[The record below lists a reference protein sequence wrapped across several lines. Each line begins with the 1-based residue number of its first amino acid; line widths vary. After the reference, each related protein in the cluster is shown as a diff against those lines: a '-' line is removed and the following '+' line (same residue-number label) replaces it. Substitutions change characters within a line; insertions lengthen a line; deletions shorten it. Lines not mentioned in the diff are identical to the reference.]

1 MKIAQRLCRA
11 SIAGVVLVV
20 ISGCGPDETSDNDGF
35 SLVNEEIYDVPA
47 KTQIEQH
54 VVAQGVPTKSELET
68 EILKRFR
75 AAKKRSGFRHHN
87 SPTNIYIYVY
97 GSEEQARAEQG
108 LWIAML
114 AKNYHDTW
122 EPPVLMDEGRLAA
135 LSKAPEDR
143 FGLSED
149 VRKKVF
155 KESVGAE
162 NRASREAMELIP
174 DSRLTE
180 QTNLGNGLIEKYK
193 AEVVARY
200 GITQEQLSK
209 VQVEG
214 ITKGWLR
221 Q

>member
-1 MKIAQRLCRA
+1 MMVTA
-11 SIAGVVLVV
+11 
-20 ISGCGPDETSDNDGF
+20 CGPDETADNDRF
-35 SLVNEEIYDVPA
+35 SLVNEEINDVPV

-75 AAKKRSGFRHHN
+75 AAGKRSGFRYHD

-97 GSEEQARAEQG
+97 GSKEQARAEQG

-114 AKNYHDTW
+114 AKNYSDTG
-122 EPPVLMDEGRLAA
+122 EPPVLIDEGRLAA

-149 VRKKVF
+149 VRKTVF
-155 KESVGAE
+155 KECVEAE
-162 NRASREAMELIP
+162 NRASREAMERIP

-180 QTNLGNGLIEKYK
+180 QTSLGNELTEKYN
-193 AEVVARY
+193 A
-200 GITQEQLSK
+200 QLAAKHSINRDQL
-209 VQVEG
+209 VEIQVEG
-214 ITKGWLR
+214 FTKGWLR